1 MKKIKLVKSPTGP
14 PVYQQIISH
23 LDQQIRNR
31 HLLPGAKL
39 PPERDLAKELGASRG
54 TVKRAYEE
62 LVRRGL
68 VAASPGRGSF
78 VAAETAA
85 PVEDRKDKAIRLID
99 QMLDELERLKF
110 SPQDIRMFFDLRL
123 LGREESLRN
132 VSVAAIDCN
141 PEALTLF
148 EHQFLVIPNVSLVK
162 IILEDLLT
170 DTSSAA
176 RLEVFDIVLTTT
188 THYREIT
195 DRFPEIRDK
204 TIQVV
209 VAPTQSS
216 IVDLAR
222 LMPTQRIGIVS
233 ESTKF
238 RTIIQEHLQTYNIP
252 AEHVQGLFVSR
263 IDSLPEFIEGLD
275 VVIVPAGYSL
285 QKNRDHLAALQA
297 FSERGGNIIS
307 FDYQIERGSLVYVE
321 ERLQALLD
329 EQKRSE
335 P

>member
-1 MKKIKLVKSPTGP
+1 
-14 PVYQQIISH
+14 
-23 LDQQIRNR
+23 
-31 HLLPGAKL
+31 
-39 PPERDLAKELGASRG
+39 
-54 TVKRAYEE
+54 
-62 LVRRGL
+62 
-68 VAASPGRGSF
+68 
-78 VAAETAA
+78 
-85 PVEDRKDKAIRLID
+85 
-99 QMLDELERLKF
+99 
-110 SPQDIRMFFDLRL
+110 
-123 LGREESLRN
+123 
-132 VSVAAIDCN
+132 
-141 PEALTLF
+141 
-148 EHQFLVIPNVSLVK
+148 VIPNVSLVK

-170 DTSSAA
+170 DASSAA

-195 DRFPEIRDK
+195 DRFPEIRSK

-222 LMPTQRIGIVS
+222 LTPTQRIGIVS

-238 RTIIQEHLQTYNIP
+238 QTIILEHLQTYNIP
-252 AEHVQGLFVSR
+252 AANVQGLFVSR

-321 ERLQALLD
+321 ERLQTLLD